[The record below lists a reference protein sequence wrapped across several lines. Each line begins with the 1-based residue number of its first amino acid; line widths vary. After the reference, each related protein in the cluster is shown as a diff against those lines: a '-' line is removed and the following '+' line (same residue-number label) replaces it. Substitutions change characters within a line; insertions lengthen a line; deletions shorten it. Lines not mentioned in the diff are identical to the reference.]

1 LAGCKEQGGLCS
13 KVPNCDPNW
22 IRLFHALVAL
32 LEVASKDFMKLIK
45 AFNVN
50 GFKHLKEY

>member
-1 LAGCKEQGGLCS
+1 LAGCKAQGGLCS
-13 KVPNCDPNW
+13 KVPNCDHNW